1 MSAPLVIALKDLK
14 QRLRDRSAIVLG
26 FVAPLG
32 IALLMSNA
40 FSGVENIHLRSGFVD
55 ADGGVLVS
63 SLRQTFEDPALADL
77 VELVEIDDEAKARSM
92 VDDGDLDTAIVVPKG
107 FSDGALRGDP
117 VSIRVLSSSNAQ
129 VGGEVLG
136 AIAEGFVAQVNANRL
151 SAAAVVAAIP
161 PGAASPDRV
170 GRVAQL
176 RIPVRVQERSIAARQ
191 LKTISYYGPSMGIFF
206 ILFGVGFGAR
216 SFFSERT
223 NGTLDRL
230 AAAPVR
236 AWQILVG
243 KAISVFA
250 YGTLSLGT
258 VVAVT
263 SLLFGADWGNPLA
276 VLALC
281 LAMVTST
288 VALTMLVIA
297 VARTERQA
305 EGISSL
311 VVFVLALVGGNFVV
325 AAGMPEG
332 LRRLALITPNGWAL
346 RGFSD
351 LAVGIPAFDAVA
363 LPVAAMLGF
372 SAVVSSIA
380 VLASRRLV
388 IG

>member
-107 FSDGALRGDP
+107 FSDGALGGDP

-136 AIAEGFVAQVNANRL
+136 AITEGFVAQVNANRL

-206 ILFGVGFGAR
+206 MLFGVGFGAR
-216 SFFSERT
+216 SFFGERT

-230 AAAPVR
+230 GAAPVR

-305 EGISSL
+305 EGMSSL

>member
-1 MSAPLVIALKDLK
+1 MATPLVIAMKDLR
-14 QRLRDRSAIVLG
+14 QRLRDRSALMLG
-26 FVAPLG
+26 FIAPLG

-40 FSGVENIHLRSGFVD
+40 LTGAEDLHLRSGFVD

-77 VELVEIDDEAKARSM
+77 VEIVDVDDEATARAM
-92 VDDGDLDTAIVVPKG
+92 VDDGDLAAAVVVPEG
-107 FSDGALRGDP
+107 FSQGALGGDP
-117 VSIRVLSSSNAQ
+117 VGIRVLSSTNSQ
-129 VGGEVLG
+129 VGGEVMR

-151 SAAAVVAAIP
+151 SVAAVVAATP
-161 PGAASPDRV
+161 PGAATPDRAGQV
-170 GRVAQL
+170 GQL
-176 RIPVRVQERSIAARQ
+176 RIPVRVQERSITARQ
-191 LKTISYYGPSMGIFF
+191 LQTISYYGPSMGIFF
-206 ILFGVGFGAR
+206 MLFGLGFGAR
-216 SFFSERT
+216 SFFSERA

-230 AAAPVR
+230 AAAPVH

-258 VVAVT
+258 VVTVT
-263 SLLFGADWGNPLA
+263 SLAFGASWGNPFA
-276 VLALC
+276 VAALC
-281 LAMVTST
+281 VAMVLSV

-297 VARTERQA
+297 LARTERQA

-332 LRRLALITPNGWAL
+332 LRRLALMTPNGWAL

-351 LAVGIPAFDAVA
+351 LAVGIPAVDAVA

-372 SAVVSSIA
+372 TAVVGAGA
-380 VLASRRLV
+380 VALSRRLV
-388 IG
+388 VA

>member
-1 MSAPLVIALKDLK
+1 MSAAVVIALKDLK

-77 VELVEIDDEAKARSM
+77 VELVEVDDEAKARSM

-107 FSDGALRGDP
+107 FSDGALGGDP

-206 ILFGVGFGAR
+206 MLFGVGFGAR

-297 VARTERQA
+297 IARTERQA
-305 EGISSL
+305 EGMSSL

-332 LRRLALITPNGWAL
+332 LRRLALMTPNGWAL